1 MIFTTLLAGCNS
13 HPSFKTSD
21 EAIDACK
28 NELVELRDKKDVDIK
43 ALTEIA
49 SSWLELQ
56 DSSYS
61 VFSKDSS
68 VTLKSPTA
76 LAFFLVSDSIK
87 AEIRR
92 LALATPRSMK
102 DVMYLKVNAVRGRNK
117 IEKSETYKDAVA
129 FYEKLDDVAPIEN
142 VDVILSTYMKVLRS
156 SSKGFKK
163 EQDLINFLAA
173 EDKCFRSLMLHLSD
187 VNTEKLQVLTQA
199 TGEIFDKFYPVI
211 GSRQNALN
219 DRTML
224 YLTMRFNRRVVQNAL
239 ACKDDVETGKNLTRD
254 QKANY
259 KWMLIQPYIAIDDY
273 STAVL
278 TDKQRKQLIDL
289 SVKLPELL
297 QKLDSG
303 KEQMD
308 SEENLTKVLST
319 YFLKSYLNT
328 TL

>member
-1 MIFTTLLAGCNS
+1 
-13 HPSFKTSD
+13 
-21 EAIDACK
+21 
-28 NELVELRDKKDVDIK
+28 
-43 ALTEIA
+43 
-49 SSWLELQ
+49 
-56 DSSYS
+56 
-61 VFSKDSS
+61 
-68 VTLKSPTA
+68 
-76 LAFFLVSDSIK
+76 
-87 AEIRR
+87 
-92 LALATPRSMK
+92 
-102 DVMYLKVNAVRGRNK
+102 
-117 IEKSETYKDAVA
+117 
-129 FYEKLDDVAPIEN
+129 
-142 VDVILSTYMKVLRS
+142 
-156 SSKGFKK
+156 
-163 EQDLINFLAA
+163 
-173 EDKCFRSLMLHLSD
+173 MLHLSD